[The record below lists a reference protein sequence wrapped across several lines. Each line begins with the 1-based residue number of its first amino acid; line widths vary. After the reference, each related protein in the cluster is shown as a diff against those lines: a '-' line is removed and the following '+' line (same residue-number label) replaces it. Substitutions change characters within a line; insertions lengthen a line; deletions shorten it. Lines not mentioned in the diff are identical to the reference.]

1 MLKTKKRHEIQRIT
15 TENHRMLKRIQEVP
29 PAYNHVEWEE
39 HARAS
44 EKNKRSMALYPEYY
58 DKFDKDNSKNL
69 TPTRGYTTGGGGGNG
84 DFTVVPN
91 RSNNNTAEYG
101 FNSGNYPHS
110 NQNSNSNQNNGQNQG
125 HNSGSSS
132 GPSSAQ
138 NQNQG
143 HGSLLEMSSGS
154 PTSRGGGGGGTDK
167 IHLPPI

>member
-1 MLKTKKRHEIQRIT
+1 
-15 TENHRMLKRIQEVP
+15 MLKRIQEVP

-69 TPTRGYTTGGGGGNG
+69 TPTRGYTTGGSGGNG

-110 NQNSNSNQNNGQNQG
+110 NQNNNQRNQNNGQNQ
-125 HNSGSSS
+125 GSSS

-154 PTSRGGGGGGTDK
+154 PTSRGGGGGGGGGSDK